1 MSSDETRSALLEA
14 AKRLV
19 FERGYARTS
28 VRDLVSEADA
38 NLGAVNYHFGS
49 RENLLNQAMF
59 EFFLEWSES
68 VGQVEVAPGAGPIEQ
83 LAERARAMVDGISSA
98 QPLFVVFL
106 EGLLQS
112 RHSPALR
119 RELAE
124 HYARQRA
131 QASERIRDSPGGGE
145 MAPRTVE
152 VVASYML
159 AVADGFQIQALIDPD
174 SVPSGDELA
183 AFYEGLAAAARS
195 NSHLLNSLEN
205 DSAVKSRRQQ

>member
-1 MSSDETRSALLEA
+1 MSSEGTRTALLEA

-28 VRDLVSEADA
+28 VRDLVSEAGA

-49 RENLLNQAMF
+49 RENLLNQAML
-59 EFFLEWSES
+59 EFFLEWGES
-68 VGQVEVAPGAGPIEQ
+68 VGQVEVAPGAGPLEQ
-83 LAERARAMVDGISSA
+83 LAARARPMVDGIPSA

-124 HYARQRA
+124 HYARQRE
-131 QASERIRDSPGGGE
+131 QASERIRASPGAGE
-145 MAPRTVE
+145 MAPRSAE
-152 VVASYML
+152 VIASYML
-159 AVADGFQIQALIDPD
+159 AVADGLQIQALIDPK
-174 SVPSGDELA
+174 SVPTGDELA
-183 AFYEGLAAAARS
+183 AFYEGLAAAARAD
-195 NSHLLNSLEN
+195 SHPPMILES
-205 DSAVKSRRQQ
+205 DQTIK

>member
-1 MSSDETRSALLEA
+1 MPSAETRSALLEA

-28 VRDLVSEADA
+28 VRDLVSEAGA

-59 EFFLEWSES
+59 DFFLEWGES
-68 VGQVEVAPGAGPIEQ
+68 VGEVEVAPGAGPIEQ
-83 LAERARAMVDGISSA
+83 LAARAHAMVDGISSA

-112 RHSPALR
+112 RHSPELR

-124 HYARQRA
+124 HYARQRE
-131 QASERIRDSPGGGE
+131 QASERIRASRGAGE
-145 MAPRTVE
+145 MTPRAAE

-159 AVADGFQIQALIDPD
+159 AVADGLQIQALIDPD
-174 SVPSGDELA
+174 SVPTGDELA

-195 NSHLLNSLEN
+195 DSHLPKSLEN
-205 DSAVKSRRQQ
+205 DPALKTRRQR

>member
-1 MSSDETRSALLEA
+1 MSSGETRSALIEA
-14 AKRLV
+14 AKRLML
-19 FERGYARTS
+19 ERGYARAS
-28 VRDLVSEADA
+28 VRDLASEAGA

-59 EFFLEWSES
+59 EFFLEWGES

-83 LAERARAMVDGISSA
+83 LAARARAMVDGIPAA

-112 RHSPALR
+112 RHSPDLR

-124 HYARQRA
+124 HYARQRE
-131 QASERIRDSPGGGE
+131 QASERIRTSAGAGK
-145 MAPRTVE
+145 MSPRTADVI
-152 VVASYML
+152 ASYML
-159 AVADGFQIQALIDPD
+159 AVADGLQIQALIDPD
-174 SVPSGDELA
+174 GVPTGEELA

-195 NSHLLNSLEN
+195 DSGPANTLEN
-205 DSAVKSRRQQ
+205 DPTIKSRRQR

>member
-1 MSSDETRSALLEA
+1 MEA

-28 VRDLVSEADA
+28 VRDVVSEAGA

-49 RENLLNQAMF
+49 RENLLNKAMF
-59 EFFLEWSES
+59 EFFLEWGES

-83 LAERARAMVDGISSA
+83 LAARARAMVDGIPSA

-112 RHSPALR
+112 RHSPELR

-124 HYARQRA
+124 HYARQRE
-131 QASERIRDSPGGGE
+131 QASERIRASPGARE
-145 MAPRTVE
+145 MAPRTAE
-152 VVASYML
+152 VIASYML
-159 AVADGFQIQALIDPD
+159 AVADGLQIQALIDPGG
-174 SVPSGDELA
+174 VPTGDELA

-195 NSHLLNSLEN
+195 DNHLPKSNEN
-205 DSAVKSRRQQ
+205 DPTIK

>member
-1 MSSDETRSALLEA
+1 MSSEETRSALMEA

-28 VRDLVSEADA
+28 VRDLASEAGA

-59 EFFLEWSES
+59 EFFLDWGES

-83 LAERARAMVDGISSA
+83 LATRARAMVDGISAA

-112 RHSPALR
+112 RHSPELR

-124 HYARQRA
+124 HYARQRE
-131 QASERIRDSPGGGE
+131 QASERIRASTGAEE
-145 MAPRTVE
+145 MAPRTANVI
-152 VVASYML
+152 ASYML
-159 AVADGFQIQALIDPD
+159 AVADGLQIQALIDPD
-174 SVPSGDELA
+174 GVPTGDELA

-195 NSHLLNSLEN
+195 DSHLPNTLKK
-205 DSAVKSRRQQ
+205 DPKIKSRRQR

>member
-1 MSSDETRSALLEA
+1 MSSEETRTALLKA

-28 VRDLVSEADA
+28 VRDLVSEAGA

-49 RENLLNQAMF
+49 REKLLNRAML
-59 EFFLEWSES
+59 EFFLDWGEHVSR
-68 VGQVEVAPGAGPIEQ
+68 VEVAPGAGPIEQ
-83 LAERARAMVDGISSA
+83 LAARARAMVDGISTA

-112 RHSPALR
+112 RHSPELR

-124 HYARQRA
+124 HYARQRER
-131 QASERIRDSPGGGE
+131 ASERIRASAGAGE
-145 MAPRTVE
+145 MAPRTAE
-152 VVASYML
+152 VIASYLL
-159 AVADGFQIQALIDPD
+159 AVADGLQIQALVDPD
-174 SVPSGDELA
+174 SVPTGDELA

-195 NSHLLNSLEN
+195 DSFPAKGPEN
-205 DSAVKSRRQQ
+205 DPTTKSRRQR